1 MISNKWKV
9 KEVDIANVVSTKVNA
24 NQMSKKNFDKLC
36 TNIEKSGFS
45 SMIAC
50 YERSEDGKYV
60 IISGNHRYL
69 ACVKLGYNK
78 LNILYA
84 DESELS
90 HDEIIAVQLSHN
102 SLHGS
107 DDRGIL
113 KQLFDEIEDIDYKD
127 FANISADDLKIDDMF
142 IGSIVPVSEHF
153 KVVLILYRRDMK
165 LLSELLEIV
174 KYENETSDMVILADG
189 DTCEN
194 EFLDTI
200 TQAKKQF
207 EIKSA
212 SIAFGKIL
220 QLAKQG
226 MVAEVAENDK
236 KRE

>member
-1 MISNKWKV
+1 MNNKWKV
-9 KEVDIANVVSTKVNA
+9 KEVDIANIVSAKLNA

-36 TNIEKSGFS
+36 TNIEESGLS

-60 IISGNHRYL
+60 IISGNHRHR

-90 HDEIIAVQLSHN
+90 YDEIIAVQLSHN

-127 FANISADDLKIDDMF
+127 FANISVDDLEIDDMF

-153 KVVLILYRRDMK
+153 KVVLMLYRRDME

-189 DTCEN
+189 DTCEDN
-194 EFLDTI
+194 FLDTI

-220 QLAKQG
+220 QLAKSA
-226 MVAEVAENDK
+226 MVADVAENDK
-236 KRE
+236 KGE